1 MVLEKDQQ
9 DDSYRENI
17 KEYLDNSDFGIEDT
31 AGQEEVHLTRTYGD
45 EKYVALEL
53 VLLCAH

>member
-9 DDSYRENI
+9 EDSYRDNI
-17 KEYLDNSDFGIEDT
+17 KEYVDNSDFQIEDT

-45 EKYVALEL
+45 EK
-53 VLLCAH
+53 CAAPSFCSC